1 MDGPFIYDKFVTGK
15 NFIGRKGECA
25 ILGNFITQGINAA
38 IVSPPRTGKSSI
50 IQQTL
55 FNLRLAR
62 MQFLAGS
69 FSVHNIRTVEKF
81 LRRYGGAV
89 IRMAAST
96 PEEYGALIGKHL
108 AGTHFIFDQEEFSLT
123 DEVVSLNWDVDEDDI
138 RAMLLLPYRIAEEKQ
153 MRMVLTI
160 DEFQNIDFIEEGDL
174 LLRSL
179 DTVLREE
186 GSGRLFSLIL
196 TGSRINAMEDILGH
210 RRYFYRS
217 IERLPLSPVEDR
229 EIVDHLVK
237 GFLASGKVIDR
248 GLLLG
253 ACNLFRNHLYYINHF
268 VSMCDSRS
276 RGYIMEPVLV
286 EALACMVAIYEP
298 RFRDI
303 MDDLTT
309 HQVSLLKAVIDGN
322 TRLSGAETVRKYALN
337 SSANVKRVKEALMKK
352 EIIAFD
358 QREIP
363 YIIDPLFEYW
373 VRKYYFEISE

>member
-1 MDGPFIYDKFVTGK
+1 
-15 NFIGRKGECA
+15 
-25 ILGNFITQGINAA
+25 
-38 IVSPPRTGKSSI
+38 
-50 IQQTL
+50 
-55 FNLRLAR
+55 
-62 MQFLAGS
+62 
-69 FSVHNIRTVEKF
+69 
-81 LRRYGGAV
+81 
-89 IRMAAST
+89 
-96 PEEYGALIGKHL
+96 
-108 AGTHFIFDQEEFSLT
+108 
-123 DEVVSLNWDVDEDDI
+123 
-138 RAMLLLPYRIAEEKQ
+138 MLK
-153 MRMVLTI
+153 
-160 DEFQNIDFIEEGDL
+160 
-174 LLRSL
+174 
-179 DTVLREE
+179 EE

-217 IERLPLSPVEDR
+217 VERLPISPVEDR

-253 ACNLFRNHLYYINHF
+253 ACNLFKNHLYYINHF

-298 RFRDI
+298 RFRDM

-373 VRKYYFEISE
+373 VRKYYFEITE